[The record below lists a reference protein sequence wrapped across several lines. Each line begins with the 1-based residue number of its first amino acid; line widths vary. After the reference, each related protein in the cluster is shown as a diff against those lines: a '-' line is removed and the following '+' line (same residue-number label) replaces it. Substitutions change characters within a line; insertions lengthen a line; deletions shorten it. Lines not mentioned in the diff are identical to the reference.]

1 MHEEV
6 FVPDTSLA
14 NVDEKW
20 DSLCKQNPSYF
31 DGEIVHVLHVQR
43 NGCGGATIQAARTS
57 YRFHAVGGLGIAPL
71 GVKGVCMQG
80 DKYLCGLRGTQVG
93 TYPRLWEFAPSG
105 MVEPE
110 QTPENIIE
118 SELEEETGL
127 MLTSPPIAI
136 AIFLDEEAHTWELVY
151 QLSVTGT
158 CQADGSEYE
167 SLDWFDFKAMP
178 TPMSPPA
185 IQMKSLL

>member
-14 NVDEKW
+14 NVDEQW

-43 NGCGGATIQAARTS
+43 NGCGGATIQVARTS

-80 DKYLCGLRGTQVG
+80 DNYLCGLRGTQVG
-93 TYPRLWEFAPSG
+93 LYPRLWEFAPSG
-105 MVEPE
+105 MLEPE

-127 MLTSPPIAI
+127 MLTSPPTAI
-136 AIFLDEEAHTWELVY
+136 ALFLDDESHTWELVY
-151 QLSVTGT
+151 QLSVTGK

-167 SLDWFDFKAMP
+167 SLDWFDIKSMP